1 MSDWIDIEKE
11 FPSDNQRVIAF
22 IPDNK
27 AFLPGMELEFE
38 IREVMVLH
46 FRKNFYKGNEE
57 KSKKYGIHFW
67 SGEGNSN
74 HFFNDVTHW
83 KAIPEGP
90 EILD

>member
-1 MSDWIDIEKE
+1 MIGWINIENE
-11 FPSDNQRVIAF
+11 IPQDNQRILAY

-27 AFLPGMELEFE
+27 VFLPGMQLDYA
-38 IREVMVLH
+38 IREVVILH
-46 FRKNFYKGNEE
+46 FRKNFFADNEE
-57 KSKKYGIHFW
+57 KRKKHGLHFW

-90 EILD
+90 FA